1 MTVQT
6 YFLIEIYHNPKNEE
20 ANKIINEL
28 IDTSIFLEVEIKLQI
43 FKDEKYPV
51 KKILLRP
58 LLISDS
64 LITENQLKFHSFYL
78 DNYLENK
85 NIDIECLIT
94 TDIH

>member
-1 MTVQT
+1 MKK
-6 YFLIEIYHNPKNEE
+6 YFLFEMFYNPKNMEVEE
-20 ANKIINEL
+20 VINEL
-28 IDTSIFLEVEIKLQI
+28 IDTSIFLEVEIKFHL

-51 KKILLRP
+51 EKILLRP
-58 LLISDS
+58 SLISDS